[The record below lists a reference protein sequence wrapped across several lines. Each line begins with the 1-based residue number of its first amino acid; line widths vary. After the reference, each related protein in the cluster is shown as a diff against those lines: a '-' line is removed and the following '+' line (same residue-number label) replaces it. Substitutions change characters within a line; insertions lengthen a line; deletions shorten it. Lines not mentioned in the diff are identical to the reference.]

1 MMEFND
7 QYPHNVDN
15 FNHPSQRT
23 SVDNQQTHR
32 QSTLLSQRQDS
43 NYELQSHQT
52 AFSGPRDQQPHAGHG
67 DHQIQ
72 ETFHQAQGSPWQPGY
87 AQEQVAVPAVDFR
100 ELHLSQ
106 LETVCHMNG
115 IQYDYKSGKS
125 GLIQLLEKH
134 GAQQVLEYEE
144 YDMRQLRKMQKD
156 RGIRY
161 DEKKCNKTYL
171 IAALQEYD
179 QANGTGGRTG

>member
-1 MMEFND
+1 
-7 QYPHNVDN
+7 
-15 FNHPSQRT
+15 
-23 SVDNQQTHR
+23 
-32 QSTLLSQRQDS
+32 
-43 NYELQSHQT
+43 
-52 AFSGPRDQQPHAGHG
+52 
-67 DHQIQ
+67 
-72 ETFHQAQGSPWQPGY
+72 
-87 AQEQVAVPAVDFR
+87 
-100 ELHLSQ
+100 
-106 LETVCHMNG
+106 MNG